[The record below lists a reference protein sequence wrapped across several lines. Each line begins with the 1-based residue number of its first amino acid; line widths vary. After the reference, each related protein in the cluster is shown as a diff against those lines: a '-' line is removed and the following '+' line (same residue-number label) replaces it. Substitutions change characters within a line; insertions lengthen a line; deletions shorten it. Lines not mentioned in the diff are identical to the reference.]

1 MLTALFLLFL
11 PTVFADDTRTY
22 PLTTY
27 RDESYG
33 VKVGLGTPPQAL
45 SLRLDLAV
53 DFDASIQIEV
63 AGTECISCC
72 RKSRYSSASST
83 TSKCGQPYDG
93 NYWLNFTNCE
103 DTVSALGM
111 SLKNFPFVEVSSARS
126 SSHFVNDPWDGVF
139 GLQSTYAHFIR
150 RGIRKP
156 GLYLRRTC
164 STGFAGDA
172 GTITVNGLDS
182 KNCGH
187 AGTPLELRYE
197 NCVRTVHVTG
207 LFTLYDNSRVFR
219 RFESVANPPSMQVAS
234 AQVDSI
240 EIEGGPWRAF
250 VTLNVPE
257 ILVPQAVF
265 DILVLRWRLEKDAND
280 WTIDCKTIGVLKLT
294 LRDDN
299 DHSQMLSIDVSQVIY
314 QVGDKCVLQVRA
326 TDDYY
331 YDQYAYKQYW
341 HFGVPFFRSYCTL
354 LDFSRKF

>member
-1 MLTALFLLFL
+1 MIQAGHESTGSFISALFC
-11 PTVFADDTRTY
+11 V
-22 PLTTY
+22 
-27 RDESYG
+27 
-33 VKVGLGTPPQAL
+33 Q
-45 SLRLDLAV
+45 
-53 DFDASIQIEV
+53 
-63 AGTECISCC
+63 
-72 RKSRYSSASST
+72 
-83 TSKCGQPYDG
+83 
-93 NYWLNFTNCE
+93 
-103 DTVSALGM
+103 ALGM

-257 ILVPQAVF
+257 ILVPQVQKNLETERDPLPAVF
-265 DILVLRWRLEKDAND
+265 LRLYLTFLFYA
-280 WTIDCKTIGVLKLT
+280 GVSRRT
-294 LRDDN
+294 RMTGQ
-299 DHSQMLSIDVSQVIY
+299 ST
-314 QVGDKCVLQVRA
+314 VRPSA
-326 TDDYY
+326 
-331 YDQYAYKQYW
+331 
-341 HFGVPFFRSYCTL
+341 C
-354 LDFSRKF
+354 